1 MLCSP
6 YSSSRW
12 RPVRAS
18 PPGPAMTTE
27 PKPPLAPRA
36 RRRRVRLAI
45 IVLSVGAGLLCGY
58 LPEEYQAM
66 CKLAAKVVAFF
77 GGG

>member
-1 MLCSP
+1 
-6 YSSSRW
+6 
-12 RPVRAS
+12 
-18 PPGPAMTTE
+18 MTTE
-27 PKPPLAPRA
+27 PKPQLAPRA
-36 RRRRVRLAI
+36 RRRKVRLAI